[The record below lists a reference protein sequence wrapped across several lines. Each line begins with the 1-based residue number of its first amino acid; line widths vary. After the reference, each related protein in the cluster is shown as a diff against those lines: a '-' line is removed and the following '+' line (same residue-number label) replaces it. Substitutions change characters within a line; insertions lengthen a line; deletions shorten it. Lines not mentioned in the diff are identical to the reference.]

1 VETAH
6 IPGDPVRRLVWSST
20 GIGGIDFE
28 GRTRLGTRLPP
39 SYRRFLSV
47 ANGWR
52 LFSSFI
58 ERLLPICEVD
68 WLRAADPDS
77 LSAIQEYYR
86 EDEISDQE
94 YLDYENDKH
103 RESLRHRY
111 YPNCLL
117 VGKPWSGE
125 GEMVLLN
132 SRIVFPNGEWEGI
145 FFAD

>member
-1 VETAH
+1 M
-6 IPGDPVRRLVWSST
+6 WSST
-20 GIGGIDFE
+20 GIRGIDFE
-28 GRTRLGTRLPP
+28 GRTTAWNTPTALLSELLVGSERLAPI
-39 SYRRFLSV
+39 Y
-47 ANGWR
+47 

-77 LSAIQEYYR
+77 LTAIQEYYR

-103 RESLRHRY
+103 RECFRHRY
-111 YPNCLL
+111 YPDCLL
-117 VGKPWSGE
+117 VGKSWSGE